1 MPAADMGRTD
11 GRGKRQEEGREAVEM
26 PFNLDSLAMPAG
38 DTAGAGTTQDTPAE
52 IGTGTAKKRPRRPST
67 GRNSTRTS
75 SSAEADGD
83 SDSEFSINSSD
94 GDIRPTSTSSCAST
108 GRGALMTKQ
117 KASTRAR
124 ASTTNKKRRADDEP
138 GMTVSAVSRATS
150 IRGGQQQWTELTAVC
165 HVFSDEVY
173 KYMNPICIEEA
184 EDSISGSSKR
194 RKKQPPHLSMGEK
207 KHLNVLVERVK
218 ERVDR
223 QSGVVLENRKLVKA
237 AKAAKCKVRD
247 LRNDI
252 MITRLLTG
260 KLEAEVSSLEK
271 QVRRRKGDEK
281 KMQQASNF
289 LSAIEA
295 LARNGSSHSRTTT
308 GS

>member
-1 MPAADMGRTD
+1 
-11 GRGKRQEEGREAVEM
+11 
-26 PFNLDSLAMPAG
+26 MPAG
-38 DTAGAGTTQDTPAE
+38 DTAR

-67 GRNSTRTS
+67 GRNSARTS
-75 SSAEADGD
+75 SSAEAGGD
-83 SDSEFSINSSD
+83 SDSEFSINSL
-94 GDIRPTSTSSCAST
+94 RHTSTTSSCAST

-117 KASTRAR
+117 KASTRAS
-124 ASTTNKKRRADDEP
+124 ASTTNKKRRANDEP
-138 GMTVSAVSRATS
+138 GMIVSAVSRA

-173 KYMNPICIEEA
+173 KYMNPICVEEA
-184 EDSISGSSKR
+184 EDSTSGSSKR

-223 QSGVVLENRKLVKA
+223 QSGVVLENRKLVKS

-295 LARNGSSHSRTTT
+295 LARNGSSHSSRSTST
-308 GS
+308 

>member
-1 MPAADMGRTD
+1 M
-11 GRGKRQEEGREAVEM
+11 V
-26 PFNLDSLAMPAG
+26 
-38 DTAGAGTTQDTPAE
+38 
-52 IGTGTAKKRPRRPST
+52 
-67 GRNSTRTS
+67 
-75 SSAEADGD
+75 
-83 SDSEFSINSSD
+83 
-94 GDIRPTSTSSCAST
+94 
-108 GRGALMTKQ
+108 
-117 KASTRAR
+117 
-124 ASTTNKKRRADDEP
+124 
-138 GMTVSAVSRATS
+138 VSAVSGATS
-150 IRGGQQQWTELTAVC
+150 IRSGQQQWTELTAVC
-165 HVFSDEVY
+165 HVFSDEVH

-184 EDSISGSSKR
+184 EDSTSGSSKR

-223 QSGVVLENRKLVKA
+223 QSGVVLENRKLVKS

>member
-1 MPAADMGRTD
+1 
-11 GRGKRQEEGREAVEM
+11 
-26 PFNLDSLAMPAG
+26 MPAG
-38 DTAGAGTTQDTPAE
+38 DTAG

-67 GRNSTRTS
+67 GRNSARTR
-75 SSAEADGD
+75 SSAEAGGD

-94 GDIRPTSTSSCAST
+94 EDIRPTSTMSSCAST

-117 KASTRAR
+117 KASTRAS
-124 ASTTNKKRRADDEP
+124 ASTTNKKRRANDEP
-138 GMTVSAVSRATS
+138 GMTVSAVSRA

-173 KYMNPICIEEA
+173 KYMNPICVEEA
-184 EDSISGSSKR
+184 EDSTSGTSKR

-223 QSGVVLENRKLVKA
+223 QSGVVLENRKLVKS

-295 LARNGSSHSRTTT
+295 LARNGSSHSSRSTST
-308 GS
+308 

>member
-1 MPAADMGRTD
+1 
-11 GRGKRQEEGREAVEM
+11 
-26 PFNLDSLAMPAG
+26 MPAG
-38 DTAGAGTTQDTPAE
+38 DTAG

-75 SSAEADGD
+75 SSAEAGGD
-83 SDSEFSINSSD
+83 SDSEFGINSS
-94 GDIRPTSTSSCAST
+94 DIRPTSTTSSCAST

-117 KASTRAR
+117 KASTRAS
-124 ASTTNKKRRADDEP
+124 ASTTNKKRRANDAP
-138 GMTVSAVSRATS
+138 GMIVSAGSRA

-173 KYMNPICIEEA
+173 KYMNPICVEEA
-184 EDSISGSSKR
+184 EDSTSGSSKR

-223 QSGVVLENRKLVKA
+223 QSGVVLENRKLVKS

-295 LARNGSSHSRTTT
+295 LARNGSSHSSRSTST
-308 GS
+308 

>member
-1 MPAADMGRTD
+1 
-11 GRGKRQEEGREAVEM
+11 M

-38 DTAGAGTTQDTPAE
+38 DTAGAGTTRTSLSTQDTPAG

-94 GDIRPTSTSSCAST
+94 EDIRPTSTSCAST

-117 KASTRAR
+117 KASTRAS
-124 ASTTNKKRRADDEP
+124 ASATTKKRRADDEP